1 MSDAENRNLKN
12 TKSIKSSKF
21 VPLLLNKNITSLLT
35 ISICFLFVASMIMS
49 LGYYSP
55 IVAYAK
61 SKKTDNETSSS
72 ENNAPLTELGKSANT
87 EEPDKNPSSSNDN
100 NNNPQSSES
109 SGKNNAPLT
118 ELGKSNLDKKI
129 GGGIRLNESNLG
141 GIKLPPGGIIKLPPG
156 GVLENP
162 PDGNAPPSNDTNP
175 TTPPPNDNTTTGGT
189 GGNNNTN
196 TNGNNNT
203 NTNTNTNTNI
213 NNNTNINQ
221 NTLVNQNTIKNS
233 VKINN
238 QINNIIKQQTATSSA
253 TATITTSPTS
263 KGPLV
268 DLETI
273 RLGKSVFAAGG
284 IRPLADVFPFHV
296 IGGHISLNSVSG
308 NTVNLIVAQITDKG
322 VEHAVVVNL
331 HQTLNVIAG
340 KEILY
345 HTDLGQVIS
354 GTNPFS
360 GKPDT
365 VSNVTDLI
373 LWNNSVNDVLFNDD
387 NAVTMTIIYQ

>member
-1 MSDAENRNLKN
+1 MSDTENSNFKN
-12 TKSIKSSKF
+12 PKSIKSSKF
-21 VPLLLNKNITSLLT
+21 VSSLKTKNVTSLLT

-49 LGYYSP
+49 AGYYSP

-87 EEPDKNPSSSNDN
+87 EESDKNPSSANDN
-100 NNNPQSSES
+100 NNNPQSSSE
-109 SGKNNAPLT
+109 NNAPLT
-118 ELGKSNLDKKI
+118 ELGKSNLDKII
-129 GGGIRLNESNLG
+129 GGGNRVNESDLG
-141 GIKLPPGGIIKLPPG
+141 GIKLPPGGGIKVPPG

-162 PDGNAPPSNDTNP
+162 PDGNAPPLGLPNDTNP
-175 TTPPPNDNTTTGGT
+175 TTPPSSDNTTTGGT
-189 GGNNNTN
+189 GGTNNTN

-238 QINNIIKQQTATSSA
+238 QINNIIKQQTASSSA

-308 NTVNLIVAQITDKG
+308 NTVNLIVAQITDRG
-322 VEHAVVVNL
+322 VEHAVVVDL

-373 LWNNSVNDVLFNDD
+373 LWNNSVHDVLFNDD

>member
-1 MSDAENRNLKN
+1 MSETENSNFKN
-12 TKSIKSSKF
+12 PKSIKSSKF
-21 VPLLLNKNITSLLT
+21 VSSLVSKNVTSLLT

-49 LGYYSP
+49 AGYYSP

-61 SKKTDNETSSS
+61 SKKTDNQTSSS
-72 ENNAPLTELGKSANT
+72 ENNAPLTELGKS
-87 EEPDKNPSSSNDN
+87 
-100 NNNPQSSES
+100 
-109 SGKNNAPLT
+109 
-118 ELGKSNLDKKI
+118 NLDKII
-129 GGGIRLNESNLG
+129 GGGNRVNASDLD
-141 GIKLPPGGIIKLPPG
+141 GIKLPPGGGIKIPPGDLPP
-156 GVLENP
+156 LEP
-162 PDGNAPPSNDTNP
+162 LNDTNP
-175 TTPPPNDNTTTGGT
+175 TTPPSSDNTTTGGT
-189 GGNNNTN
+189 GGTNNTN

-238 QINNIIKQQTATSSA
+238 QINNIIKQQTASSSA

-308 NTVNLIVAQITDKG
+308 NTVNLIVAQITDRG
-322 VEHAVVVNL
+322 VEHAVVVDL

-373 LWNNSVNDVLFNDD
+373 LWNNSIHDVLFNDD

>member
-1 MSDAENRNLKN
+1 MYIFIMSDAESRNLKN
-12 TKSIKSSKF
+12 PTSIKSSKF
-21 VPLLLNKNITSLLT
+21 VSSLITKNTTSLLT

-49 LGYYSP
+49 VGYYSP

-87 EEPDKNPSSSNDN
+87 EESDKNPSSSNDN
-100 NNNPQSSES
+100 NNNPQSLES
-109 SGKNNAPLT
+109 SDKNNAPLT
-118 ELGKSNLDKKI
+118 ELGKSNLDKII
-129 GGGIRLNESNLG
+129 GGGVRVNQSDLG
-141 GIKLPPGGIIKLPPG
+141 GIKLPPGGGIKVPPG
-156 GVLENP
+156 DVIENP
-162 PDGNAPPSNDTNP
+162 PDGNAPPPNETNP
-175 TTPPPNDNTTTGGT
+175 TTPPSNDNTTTGGT

-203 NTNTNTNTNI
+203 NTNT

-238 QINNIIKQQTATSSA
+238 QINNIIRQQTASSSA
-253 TATITTSPTS
+253 TATTTTSPTS

-273 RLGKSVFAAGG
+273 SLGKSVFAAGG

-308 NTVNLIVAQITDKG
+308 NTVNLIVAQITDRG

-373 LWNNSVNDVLFNDD
+373 LWNNSVHDVLFNDD